1 MGLVMLAGRRPQG
14 RRRWRGVLGERTRRG
29 KRPGGG
35 DGAAVWGA
43 EEMGPRFG
51 GVEEMGWR
59 RWAAFFV
66 VEDGRQVEDAPVMGR
81 GRSRARAV
89 GDTDVGPS

>member
-1 MGLVMLAGRRPQG
+1 
-14 RRRWRGVLGERTRRG
+14 
-29 KRPGGG
+29 
-35 DGAAVWGA
+35 
-43 EEMGPRFG
+43 MGPRFG

-66 VEDGRQVEDAPVMGR
+66 EDDGRQVEDAPVMGR
-81 GRSRARAV
+81 GCSRARAV